1 MAEFID
7 CTSLSI
13 SYNIYGVATVSYT
26 IVSDTPGLKAY
37 KTISAANR
45 TFSGYVT
52 NITMNQIPGTSGWY
66 ENHVTLIATS
76 N

>member
-13 SYNIYGVATVSYT
+13 SYNIMGVATVSYT
-26 IVSDTPGLKAY
+26 IVSDSPGLKAY
-37 KTISAANR
+37 KTIDAGGNHY
-45 TFSGYVT
+45 TGYVT
-52 NITMNQIPGTSGWY
+52 NITLNQIPGSAGWF
-66 ENHVTLIATS
+66 ENHVTLVATT

>member
-13 SYNIYGVATVSYT
+13 AYNIMGIATVSYT
-26 IVSDTPGLKAY
+26 IVSDTAGLKAY
-37 KTISAANR
+37 KSINAGGNN
-45 TFSGYVT
+45 FHGYVV
-52 NITMNQIPGTSGWY
+52 NISMNQIPGSAGWF
-66 ENHVTLIATS
+66 ENHVTLIATT